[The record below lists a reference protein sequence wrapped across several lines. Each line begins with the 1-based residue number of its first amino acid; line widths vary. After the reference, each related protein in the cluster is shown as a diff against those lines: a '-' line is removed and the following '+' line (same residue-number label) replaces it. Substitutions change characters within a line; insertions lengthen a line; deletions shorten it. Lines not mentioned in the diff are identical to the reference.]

1 MTSTSLSSTA
11 SPEPAQAVL
20 SPTPGADV
28 SMDLI
33 TQISVASTLELEGKI
48 PEAIAIYTEISAA
61 DPDGSMG
68 AVARRALDNLAQ
80 QLAKQNINL
89 EPTAESKA
97 EVSTDVASAASPAQT
112 WIQRFY
118 NLPIN
123 RKHIAVLVGSQAISL
138 ALVATGFG
146 LLVSGL
152 RSSIALQAQ
161 SELSVGKI
169 AYNIKIDQMGF
180 GFRGQSDNQAIVDA
194 VSTGKPGKVVNGI
207 LLNETW
213 KRDIEIAMLVDP
225 KGRIMAQAN
234 YNRPGELFNPNNL
247 VTKAV
252 KTGEQIKTSEILP
265 YAVLAKQTDRLAEL
279 RAKDMGLDPKDKPDL
294 LVRYTAT
301 PVRDTGG
308 VVRGALISGDVVK
321 LPIANKVLE
330 SFDGG
335 YSAVYLRD
343 TQGNFQLA
351 TAKESLG
358 QTSTLNL
365 GLPNDELLKSAIAAA
380 GKVVTQRVDLNQH
393 PYTMA
398 AQMIKND
405 AGQPVAV
412 LVRGTSETALNSL
425 LLNSLQAQLLMAA
438 LAVAG
443 GIVLSVFLS
452 RAIANPVK
460 DLESVAKKFSEGDR
474 KARASIF
481 AQDEV
486 GQLAATFNEMAT
498 SIAKSETELA
508 EIARK
513 QQADAEFQKAE
524 KEKLQKGVIALL
536 LDIEGARKGDLTVQ
550 AKVTDGEMGSVADA
564 FNTTIRSLRQLV
576 AQVKDVAQQ
585 VQGSATNSETSVE
598 RLADE
603 ANVQA
608 LALEEALGSVESMT
622 ESIQSVAQTA
632 QDAALIARQALDAA
646 QSGDKTMDETVNSI
660 QEIRSS
666 VAETSK
672 KMKRLAESSQE
683 ISKVVNIISG
693 ISEKTNLLA
702 FNASIEASRAGEH
715 GQGFRIV
722 ADEVRRLAE
731 RVTDSTK
738 EIEQLV
744 GMIQQETSDVLQ
756 TMETSTNQVVT
767 GTELVA
773 QTKDTLKNLAG
784 ISLNIDQLLQSISAS
799 TVSQAA
805 ASQVVNTRMQSVA
818 AIAKNTSTE
827 STTVS
832 NSLQE
837 LVNVA
842 ETLQNSVSRFQVEA

>member
-1 MTSTSLSSTA
+1 MSPTSPSSAELAQSRSLSVPSTGTD
-11 SPEPAQAVL
+11 E
-20 SPTPGADV
+20 G
-28 SMDLI
+28 MDLI
-33 TQISVASTLELEGKI
+33 SKISFASTLELEGKI
-48 PEAIAIYTEISAA
+48 PEAIAIYAEISAA

-68 AVARRALDNLAQ
+68 SVARRALENLQ
-80 QLAKQNINL
+80 KQNTQL
-89 EPTAESKA
+89 QPAPEALAVP
-97 EVSTDVASAASPAQT
+97 VASGGNTPPQSQT

-123 RKHIAVLVGSQAISL
+123 RKHIAVLIGSQAISL

-152 RSSIALQAQ
+152 RTSIALQAE
-161 SELSVGKI
+161 SELSVSKI

-180 GFRGQSDNQAIVDA
+180 GFRGQSDNQAIVEA
-194 VSTGKPGKVVNGI
+194 VSTGKAGRVVNGI

-213 KRDIEIAMLVDP
+213 TRDIEIAMLVDRY
-225 KGRIMAQAN
+225 GRIMAQAN
-234 YNRPGELFNPNNL
+234 YHRPGEVFNPNNL
-247 VTKAV
+247 VTQAIN
-252 KTGEQIKTSEILP
+252 TGEQIKTSEILP
-265 YAVLAKQTDRLAEL
+265 YDTLAKQTERLAEL
-279 RAKDMGLDPKDKPDL
+279 RAKGMGIDPKTKPDF
-294 LVRYTAT
+294 LVRYTIT
-301 PVRDTGG
+301 PVRDTRGLVG
-308 VVRGALISGDVVK
+308 GALISGDVVK
-321 LPIANKVLE
+321 LPIASRVLD
-330 SFDGG
+330 SFGGG
-335 YSAVYLRD
+335 YSAIYLRD
-343 TQGNFQLA
+343 AKGNFKLA

-358 QTSTLNL
+358 ENTTLNL
-365 GLPNDELLKSAIAAA
+365 GLPKIDLLKSAEAAK
-380 GKVVTQRVDLNQH
+380 GKNVTQRIELNQR

-398 AQMIKND
+398 AQAITNNT
-405 AGQPVAV
+405 GEPVAV
-412 LVRGTSETALNSL
+412 LVRGTPEAALNSL
-425 LLNSLQAQLLMAA
+425 LLNSLQAQLFMAA

-443 GIVLSVFLS
+443 GVILAVFLS
-452 RAIANPVK
+452 RAIANPIQ
-460 DLESVAKKFSEGDR
+460 DLEGVAKKFSEGDR
-474 KARASIF
+474 EARAVIF

-486 GQLAATFNEMAT
+486 GKLALTFNEMAA
-498 SIAKSETELA
+498 SIALSEAELA
-508 EIARK
+508 EVARK
-513 QQADAEFQKAE
+513 QQANAEFQKAE
-524 KEKLQKGVIALL
+524 KEQLQKGVIALL

-598 RLADE
+598 KLADE

-646 QSGDKTMDETVNSI
+646 QSGDQKMDETVSSI

-744 GMIQQETSDVLQ
+744 GMIQQETSDVLK

-767 GTELVA
+767 GSELVA

-784 ISLNIDQLLQSISAS
+784 ISHNIDELLQSISAS

-818 AIAKNTSTE
+818 AIAKSTSAE
-827 STTVS
+827 STMVS

-837 LVNVA
+837 LVTVA